1 MTDAD
6 DAPQLAGLDIFGTS
20 SATQTRG
27 DSRRTTAADGDDD
40 GSVPNS
46 RKVKFRDEGGDP
58 SGAGEGDPAVALE
71 STVEYAPTPTKR
83 NPRGVGKTSAK
94 LAPFRAGG
102 DEPGSLGSG
111 ETDIDIDIDVHPA
124 AARALRHAAGRWV
137 IPPEEL
143 TLGARIGAGSFGEV
157 FTADWLGTEVAMK
170 QMHDKNMTG
179 ESIEEFAGE
188 VRMMQSMRHPNVVL
202 FLGAVVRG
210 PSLNI
215 VCELMPYGSLHA
227 LLHGATRNG
236 VELSTNGRLREQ
248 MARDCARGMSYLH
261 SRSPPV
267 VHYDL
272 KPANLLVDANWTV
285 KVCDFG
291 MSRLKHSAK
300 LGSKSPGGTPEWMAP
315 EALRNDPTDES
326 ADVYSFAVILWE
338 LMTLKYPWEELSS
351 PVQIVVQVAFLHR
364 RPKLPTWLPSH
375 AVQLL
380 QRCWHKDPG
389 ERPAFPE
396 ILEQLKVGMPEA
408 WVDMPASDSPR
419 SLIAAKQKK
428 AENAK
433 ATNGEARGA
442 AGDDDAAGAPS
453 SATTTKAR
461 VGRGEPPSPSF
472 ADLAGEESNAAYNGS
487 MVRSPSLSVE
497 VEASGFV
504 SLKGLRPIK
513 TPAAKPGKK
522 HALGPS
528 HAAESG
534 SSSEDDAPAPQRYSR
549 KETSMSPSSPLAT
562 SGRDKAQTSQ
572 MAAAGALKMPG
583 LSPIKVKKVEAAS

>member
-1 MTDAD
+1 
-6 DAPQLAGLDIFGTS
+6 
-20 SATQTRG
+20 
-27 DSRRTTAADGDDD
+27 
-40 GSVPNS
+40 
-46 RKVKFRDEGGDP
+46 
-58 SGAGEGDPAVALE
+58 
-71 STVEYAPTPTKR
+71 
-83 NPRGVGKTSAK
+83 
-94 LAPFRAGG
+94 
-102 DEPGSLGSG
+102 
-111 ETDIDIDIDVHPA
+111 
-124 AARALRHAAGRWV
+124 
-137 IPPEEL
+137 
-143 TLGARIGAGSFGEV
+143 
-157 FTADWLGTEVAMK
+157 
-170 QMHDKNMTG
+170 
-179 ESIEEFAGE
+179 
-188 VRMMQSMRHPNVVL
+188 
-202 FLGAVVRG
+202 
-210 PSLNI
+210 
-215 VCELMPYGSLHA
+215 
-227 LLHGATRNG
+227 
-236 VELSTNGRLREQ
+236 
-248 MARDCARGMSYLH
+248 
-261 SRSPPV
+261 
-267 VHYDL
+267 
-272 KPANLLVDANWTV
+272 
-285 KVCDFG
+285 
-291 MSRLKHSAK
+291 
-300 LGSKSPGGTPEWMAP
+300 
-315 EALRNDPTDES
+315 
-326 ADVYSFAVILWE
+326 VYSFAVILWE

-433 ATNGEARGA
+433 ATNSEARGA
-442 AGDDDAAGAPS
+442 AGNDDAAGAPS

-487 MVRSPSLSVE
+487 MVRSPSPSVE

-534 SSSEDDAPAPQRYSR
+534 SSSEDDAPAPQGYSR

-583 LSPIKVKKVEAAS
+583 LSPIKVKPTSASP